1 MRITHAAQH
10 IQTVIAPVSTGSCN
24 DDMED
29 LLDFSLFPSLCH
41 LTIVYGDPELPRHLE
56 LFFPVL
62 DITQLTDIALIPP
75 DHEDLKMLDWSQP
88 KLTFHTAY
96 SGIDTGLRFSLV
108 YLENCQSSPSPG
120 KSAPYAAGRELQQLK
135 MA

>member
-1 MRITHAAQH
+1 M
-10 IQTVIAPVSTGSCN
+10 IAPVSTRSCN
-24 DDMED
+24 DDIED
-29 LLDFSLFPSLCH
+29 LFDFLLFPSLCH

-56 LFFPVL
+56 LISPVL
-62 DITQLTDIALIPP
+62 DITQLTGIALIPP

-96 SGIDTGLRFSLV
+96 SGSDTGLRFSLV
-108 YLENCQSSPSPG
+108 YLENCQISPRPD
-120 KSAPYAAGRELQQLK
+120 KSAPYATGRELQQWK